1 MGKWATSR
9 LRGSTKLV
17 LNRSRVQ
24 CAFWRSIAG
33 AGYIW
38 IYRLLQNKCYID
50 ENRTEQNRTE
60 QRARLVATTGRTAIF
75 RNPHGYPHCAVDSIR

>member
-60 QRARLVATTGRTAIF
+60 QNRTESSTGSYHRTD
-75 RNPHGYPHCAVDSIR
+75 RYLP